1 MRAVQEHRPQGRPL
15 TRYLLDTNVISNITK
30 PDPSESLLEW
40 MGVRSDGDLFIS
52 SLTVAEIRRG
62 ILDKPKGKKRERLE
76 AWFAGPEGP
85 QSLFKGRILPF
96 DEKAGLV
103 WARLM
108 SEGRA
113 AGKPRRDLDM
123 IVAAVAETNECVI
136 VTDNE
141 RHFSGLDV
149 LNPLRTLR

>member
-1 MRAVQEHRPQGRPL
+1 
-15 TRYLLDTNVISNITK
+15 
-30 PDPSESLLEW
+30 
-40 MGVRSDGDLFIS
+40 MGAQSDGDLFIS

-85 QSLFKGRILPF
+85 QSLFKGRIFSF
-96 DEKAGLV
+96 DEKAALV

-108 SEGRA
+108 SEGRV
-113 AGKPRRDLDM
+113 AGKPRSDLDM
-123 IVAAVAETNECVI
+123 IVAAVAEANECVI

-141 RHFSGLDV
+141 KHFLGLEV
-149 LNPLRTLR
+149 LNPLGTLR

>member
-1 MRAVQEHRPQGRPL
+1 L

-30 PDPSESLLEW
+30 PEPSESLLGW
-40 MGVRSDGDLFIS
+40 MGVQSDGDLFIS
-52 SLTVAEIRRG
+52 SLTIAEIRRG
-62 ILDKPKGKKRERLE
+62 ILDKPRGKKRERLE

-85 QSLFKGRILPF
+85 QSLFKGRILSF
-96 DEKAGLV
+96 DEKAALV

-113 AGKPRRDLDM
+113 VGKPRSDLDM
-123 IVAAVAETNECVI
+123 IVAAVAEVNDCVV

-141 RHFSGLDV
+141 KHFPGIEV
-149 LNPLRTLR
+149 LNPLRTPR

>member
-1 MRAVQEHRPQGRPL
+1 M

-30 PDPSESLLEW
+30 PDPSESLSKW
-40 MGVRSDGDLFIS
+40 MGAQSDGDLFIS

-96 DEKAGLV
+96 DEMAALV
-103 WARLM
+103 WARLI

-113 AGKPRRDLDM
+113 AGKPRSGLDM
-123 IVAAVAETNECVI
+123 IVAAIAETNHCVI

-141 RHFSGLDV
+141 KHFSGLDV
-149 LNPLRTLR
+149 LNPLRALA

>member
-1 MRAVQEHRPQGRPL
+1 M

-30 PDPSESLLEW
+30 PYPSESLLEW
-40 MGVRSDGDLFIS
+40 MGAQLDGDLFIS

-62 ILDKPKGKKRERLE
+62 VLDKPRGKKRERLE

-85 QSLFKGRILPF
+85 QSLFKGRILSF
-96 DEKAGLV
+96 DEKAALL

-113 AGKPRRDLDM
+113 AGRPRSDLDM
-123 IVAAVAETNECVI
+123 IVAAVAEANACII

-141 RHFSGLDV
+141 KHFSGLEV
-149 LNPLRTLR
+149 LNPLRTSR

>member
-1 MRAVQEHRPQGRPL
+1 MHITAGIR
-15 TRYLLDTNVISNITK
+15 NITK
-30 PDPSESLLEW
+30 PDPSDSLLEW
-40 MGVRSDGDLFIS
+40 VGVQSDGDLFIS

-62 ILDKPKGKKRERLE
+62 ILDKPRGKKRERLE

-85 QSLFKGRILPF
+85 QSLFKGRVLSF
-96 DEKAGLV
+96 DETAALV

-113 AGKPRRDLDM
+113 VGKPRSDLDM
-123 IVAAVAETNECVI
+123 IVVAEANECVI

-141 RHFSGLDV
+141 RHFSGLEV
-149 LNPLRTLR
+149 LNPLRTSR

>member
-1 MRAVQEHRPQGRPL
+1 L

-30 PDPSESLLEW
+30 PNPSESLLEW
-40 MGVRSDGDLFIS
+40 MGAQSDGDLFIS

-85 QSLFKGRILPF
+85 QSLFKGRIFSF
-96 DEKAGLV
+96 DEKAALV

-108 SEGRA
+108 SEGRV
-113 AGKPRRDLDM
+113 AGKPRSDLDM
-123 IVAAVAETNECVI
+123 IVAAVAEANECVI

-141 RHFSGLDV
+141 KHFLGLEV
-149 LNPLRTLR
+149 LNPLGTLR

>member
-1 MRAVQEHRPQGRPL
+1 L
-15 TRYLLDTNVISNITK
+15 TRYLLDTNIISDITK
-30 PDPSESLLEW
+30 PNPSESLLGW
-40 MGVRSDGDLFIS
+40 MGVQSDNDLFIS
-52 SLTVAEIRRG
+52 CLTVAEIRRG

-76 AWFAGPEGP
+76 AWFAGPESP

-96 DEKAGLV
+96 DEKAALV

-113 AGKPRRDLDM
+113 AGKPRSDLDM
-123 IVAAVAETNECVI
+123 IIAAVAETNECVI

-141 RHFSGLDV
+141 KHFSGLNV
-149 LNPLRTLR
+149 LNPLRKQP

>member
-1 MRAVQEHRPQGRPL
+1 L

-30 PDPSESLLEW
+30 PEPSQSLSEW
-40 MGVRSDGDLFIS
+40 MGVQSDGDLFIS

-62 ILDKPKGKKRERLE
+62 ILDKPRGKKRERLE

-85 QSLFKGRILPF
+85 QSLFNGRILSF
-96 DEKAGLV
+96 DEKAALV

-113 AGKPRRDLDM
+113 VGKPRSDLDM
-123 IVAAVAETNECVI
+123 IVAAVAEVNECVV

-141 RHFSGLDV
+141 KHFPGIEV
-149 LNPLRTLR
+149 LNPLRTPR

>member
-1 MRAVQEHRPQGRPL
+1 VQSNADRPNLFQLERCFLANEFSLVP
-15 TRYLLDTNVISNITK
+15 RYVNRSGGIDGFHVVLLVIG
-30 PDPSESLLEW
+30 LL
-40 MGVRSDGDLFIS
+40 
-52 SLTVAEIRRG
+52 
-62 ILDKPKGKKRERLE
+62 LDKPKGKKRERLE

-96 DEKAGLV
+96 DEKAALV

-113 AGKPRRDLDM
+113 AGKPRGDLDM

-141 RHFSGLDV
+141 KHFSGLDV
-149 LNPLRTLR
+149 LNPLRTSR

>member
-1 MRAVQEHRPQGRPL
+1 
-15 TRYLLDTNVISNITK
+15 
-30 PDPSESLLEW
+30 
-40 MGVRSDGDLFIS
+40 MGLRSDGDLFIS
-52 SLTVAEIRRG
+52 TLTIAEIRRG
-62 ILDKPKGKKRERLE
+62 ILDKPKGKKRERLD

-96 DEKAGLV
+96 DENAALV

-113 AGKPRRDLDM
+113 AGKPRSELDM
-123 IVAAVAETNECVI
+123 IVAAVAEANECVI

-141 RHFSGLDV
+141 KHFSGLEV
-149 LNPLRTLR
+149 LNPLRTPRRLRKSIATVGYRGT

>member
-1 MRAVQEHRPQGRPL
+1 L

-30 PDPSESLLEW
+30 PDPCQSLLEW
-40 MGVRSDGDLFIS
+40 MSVQSDGDLFIS

-62 ILDKPKGKKRERLE
+62 ILDKPRGKKRQRLE

-96 DEKAGLV
+96 DERAALI

-108 SEGRA
+108 SEGKT
-113 AGKPRRDLDM
+113 AGKSRSDLDM
-123 IVAAVAETNECVI
+123 IIAAVAEANECII
-136 VTDNE
+136 VSDNE
-141 RHFSGLDV
+141 RHFAGLEV
-149 LNPLRTLR
+149 LNPLRTSR

>member
-1 MRAVQEHRPQGRPL
+1 M

-30 PDPSESLLEW
+30 QDPSQSLLDW
-40 MGVRSDGDLFIS
+40 MGAKSDGDLFIS

-62 ILDKPKGKKRERLE
+62 ILDKPSGKKRQRLE

-85 QSLFKGRILPF
+85 QSLFNGRILPF
-96 DEKAGLV
+96 DEKAALL

-108 SEGRA
+108 AEGRA
-113 AGKPRRDLDM
+113 AGTPRSDLDM
-123 IVAAVAETNECVI
+123 IVAAVAEANECVI

-141 RHFSGLDV
+141 KHFSGLEV
-149 LNPLRTLR
+149 LNPLRTSR

>member
-1 MRAVQEHRPQGRPL
+1 L

-30 PDPSESLLEW
+30 PDPAQSLLEW
-40 MGVRSDGDLFIS
+40 MGVQSDGDLFIS

-62 ILDKPKGKKRERLE
+62 ILDKPRGKKRERLE

-85 QSLFKGRILPF
+85 QSLFKGRILSF
-96 DEKAGLV
+96 DEKAALV
-103 WARLM
+103 WAHLM

-113 AGKPRRDLDM
+113 AGKPRSDLDM

-141 RHFSGLDV
+141 KHFAGLEV